1 MIRFEDLVEKV
12 RATNPEAD
20 IELLR
25 RAYVFSAFEHKGQ
38 VRHSGEPYLVHP
50 LEVADLLAD
59 MKLDVVA
66 IAAGLLHDIVE
77 DTQTPIERIQ
87 ELFGPDVA
95 HVVEGVTKLG
105 SIQFSSSEERQA
117 ENFRK
122 MLLAMVDDIRVI
134 LVKLADR
141 LHNMR
146 TLHHL
151 PEERRLKIAQET
163 RDIYGPIANRLGMS
177 KIKNELEELA
187 FKHLEPRPF
196 EALRARVESRRKTNE
211 GMIEDLKKNVSAK
224 LAEAQVP
231 VIAIDGRIKRLFSI
245 HQKLKRQKIDLD
257 QVYDLVAL
265 RIVTQS
271 VRDCYAALGIIH
283 QTWSPVPGR
292 IKDFIAMPRPNGY
305 QSLHTS
311 VVSERGFPFE
321 VQIRTAEMHKIAEE
335 GIAAHWKYKEGR
347 VGADRDEQ
355 HFLWLR
361 QLLEWQQEVRDPQE
375 FLQNLKIELYAEEV
389 YIFTPKGEV
398 KALPRDATPIDFAYS
413 IHTDVG
419 HQCVGARVNGK
430 MVPLRTRLRN
440 GDIVEIIT
448 TPGHKPSRDWL
459 NIAGTSRARSKIKHF
474 IHAEEKVKSIELG
487 RKLFEKDARRFG
499 LNMKTLAENDAFG
512 RAAAE
517 FGMSKPDELF
527 AAIGYGKLSAKAL
540 LAKLAPQEEL
550 KETPESGIASVVRRV
565 LGTGDEK
572 IKVRGFDDL
581 MVFRAR
587 CCNPIRGR
595 RSSDTSRAGRACRC
609 TPRVLERDEPPLR
622 SRAPHRRRMGQGNRR
637 GALHRQ
643 AEHSGRR
650 SQGDPGRCQLE
661 DRRHQHEYPQRRSDG
676 RLADGPHRHDRR
688 NQRRE
693 APAEG
698 DQVAQERRRRGG
710 CGAGGEIGPGSG
722 SRLLALVKH
731 AAQIDGCAFPKPRA
745 IAKSRSYSEAIRSIS
760 IRASFGR
767 RAAWIVARA
776 GAGER
781 K

>member
-12 RATNPEAD
+12 RASNPDAD
-20 IELLR
+20 TELLR

-38 VRHSGEPYLVHP
+38 LRHSGEPYLVHP
-50 LEVADLLAD
+50 LEVADQLAD
-59 MKLDVVA
+59 MRLDVVA

-77 DTQTPIERIQ
+77 DTQTPIERIR
-87 ELFGPDVA
+87 ELFGADVA

-105 SIQFSSSEERQA
+105 AIPFSSSEERQA

-151 PEERRLKIAQET
+151 SEERRIKIAQET
-163 RDIYGPIANRLGMS
+163 RDIYAPIANRLGMS

-187 FKHLEPRPF
+187 FKYLEPHAY
-196 EALRARVESRRKTNE
+196 EALRSRVEARRRAAE
-211 GMIEDLKKNVSAK
+211 GMIEQLKKNISTK
-224 LAEAQVP
+224 LIEAQVP
-231 VIAIDGRIKRLFSI
+231 VMHIDGRIKRLFSI

-265 RIVTQS
+265 RIVTES
-271 VRDCYAALGIIH
+271 IKDCYAALGIIH

-311 VVSERGFPFE
+311 VISERGSPFE
-321 VQIRTAEMHKIAEE
+321 VQIRTADQHRIAEE

-375 FLQNLKIELYAEEV
+375 FLQNLKIELYPEEV

-398 KALPRDATPIDFAYS
+398 KALPRGATPVDFAYS

-440 GDIVEIIT
+440 GDIVEAVT
-448 TPGHKPSRDWL
+448 ASGHKPSRDWL
-459 NIAGTSRARSKIKHF
+459 NFVTTSRARNKIRHY
-474 IHAEEKVKSIELG
+474 IQGEEKVRSIELG
-487 RKLFEKDARRFG
+487 RKLFEKEARRYG
-499 LNMKTLAENDAFG
+499 LNIKSLIEGETFATLVSEYG
-512 RAAAE
+512 MQKPEELYAAV
-517 FGMSKPDELF
+517 
-527 AAIGYGKLSAKAL
+527 GYGKLPVRTVL
-540 LAKLAPQEEL
+540 GRLVPQEQL
-550 KETPESGIASVVRRV
+550 KEAPPETGIASVVRRV
-565 LGTGDEK
+565 LGTGEEK
-572 IKVRGFDDL
+572 IKVRGIDDL

-587 CCNPIRGR
+587 CCNPIRGEQIVGYITRGKGVSVHSSTCPNVVNLLYDPER
-595 RSSDTSRAGRACRC
+595 RIDVEWDKGSD
-609 TPRVLERDEPPLR
+609 P
-622 SRAPHRRRMGQGNRR
+622 APYVVRLSIQV
-637 GALHRQ
+637 
-643 AEHSGRR
+643 
-650 SQGDPGRCQLE
+650 E
-661 DRRHQHEYPQRRSDG
+661 DRKG
-676 RLADGPHRHDRR
+676 ILADVSSKIAGI
-688 NQRRE
+688 NTNIQKVE
-693 APAEG
+693 ARTS
-698 DQVAQERRRRGG
+698 DQMGRIDMTV
-710 CGAGGEIGPGSG
+710 EISD
-722 SRLLALVKH
+722 VKH
-731 AAQIDGCAFPKPRA
+731 LQKVIKSLRGVDGVIDV
-745 IAKSRSYSEAIRSIS
+745 E
-760 IRASFGR
+760 RASR
-767 RAAWIVARA
+767 
-776 GAGER
+776 
-781 K
+781 

>member
-12 RATNPEAD
+12 RGINPDAD
-20 IELLR
+20 IDLLR

-77 DTQTPIERIQ
+77 DTQTPIERIK

-105 SIQFSSSEERQA
+105 AISFSSSEERQA

-163 RDIYGPIANRLGMS
+163 RDIYAPIANRLGMS

-187 FKHLEPRPF
+187 FKYLEPAAY
-196 EALRARVESRRKTNE
+196 EALRSRVEKRRRATE
-211 GMIEDLKKNVSAK
+211 GMIEELKKTVSAK

-231 VIAIDGRIKRLFSI
+231 VIEIDGRIKRLFSI
-245 HQKLKRQKIDLD
+245 HQKLKRQKIELD
-257 QVYDLVAL
+257 QVYDMVAL

-271 VRDCYAALGIIH
+271 VKDCYGALGIIH

-311 VVSERGFPFE
+311 VISERGVPFE
-321 VQIRTAEMHKIAEE
+321 VQIRTADMHRTAED

-347 VGADRDEQ
+347 VGAGRDEQ
-355 HFLWLR
+355 YFVWLR

-375 FLQNLKIELYAEEV
+375 FLQNLKIELYPEEV
-389 YIFTPKGEV
+389 YIFTPRGEV
-398 KALPRDATPIDFAYS
+398 KALPRDATPVDFAYA

-430 MVPLRTRLRN
+430 MVPLRARLRN
-440 GDIVEIIT
+440 GDIVEIVT
-448 TPGHKPSRDWL
+448 TTGHKPSRDWL
-459 NIAGTSRARSKIKHF
+459 NFVVTSRARNKIKHF
-474 IHAEEKVKSIELG
+474 IHSEEKERSLELG
-487 RKLFEKDARRFG
+487 RKLFDKEAKRFG
-499 LNMKTLAENDAFG
+499 LNLKSLTEPESMSRVLTEY
-512 RAAAE
+512 
-517 FGMSKPDELF
+517 GMGKADELY
-527 AAIGYGKLSAKAL
+527 AALGYGKLSPKAV
-540 LAKLAPQEEL
+540 LAKFFPQQEL
-550 KETPESGIASVVRRV
+550 KEAPPEGGIASVVRRV
-565 LGTGDEK
+565 LGNTGDDK
-572 IKVRGFDDL
+572 ITVHGIDDL

-587 CCNPIRGR
+587 CCNPIRGEKIVGYVTRGKGVSVHSASCSNVLNLLYDPER
-595 RSSDTSRAGRACRC
+595 RIAVEWDKGKDGTPYTVRLTIQVEDRKGILADVSSKIAGINTNIRNVEATVDDQMGRIDM
-609 TPRVLERDEPPLR
+609 TVEISDVKHLQKVIKSLR
-622 SRAPHRRRMGQGNRR
+622 SI
-637 GALHRQ
+637 
-643 AEHSGRR
+643 
-650 SQGDPGRCQLE
+650 
-661 DRRHQHEYPQRRSDG
+661 
-676 RLADGPHRHDRR
+676 
-688 NQRRE
+688 
-693 APAEG
+693 
-698 DQVAQERRRRGG
+698 
-710 CGAGGEIGPGSG
+710 AGVVDVE
-722 SRLLALVKH
+722 
-731 AAQIDGCAFPKPRA
+731 
-745 IAKSRSYSEAIRSIS
+745 
-760 IRASFGR
+760 RASR
-767 RAAWIVARA
+767 
-776 GAGER
+776 
-781 K
+781 